1 LLVEDT
7 MNISKN
13 GLLAFISSHGGVP
26 GFRSLLL
33 GFIILLMFGPGPVY
47 GQLDSILGKLK
58 GGNRADLGEAKI
70 GSGLKEALQ
79 VGTENAVKST
89 GRPDGYFANEA
100 IKILLPPKLKA
111 MERVLRI
118 MGRGPEV
125 DQFVLSMNRAAE
137 QAAPLA
143 KPIFLDALR
152 QMTFED
158 ARKILSGGDTAAT
171 DYFKLKT
178 SDKLAKAFK
187 PAVDEAMANTG
198 VERQFNKLMGSA
210 TALPFGEPQAL
221 DINHYVVT
229 KALDG
234 LFLVLSQEER
244 KIRNNPAAR
253 VTPLLKQVF
262 GGLRG

>member
-1 LLVEDT
+1 MNNHQNYPVSLLP
-7 MNISKN
+7 SA
-13 GLLAFISSHGGVP
+13 GRFSGH
-26 GFRSLLL
+26 RSLFL
-33 GFIILLMFGPGPVY
+33 GLAALLMFVPSSGPVY
-47 GQLDSILGKLK
+47 GQLDSVLGKLK
-58 GGNRADLGEAKI
+58 GANQVSLGDAKI

-89 GRPDGYFANEA
+89 GRRDGYFANEA

-111 MERVLRI
+111 MEQVLRV
-118 MGRGPEV
+118 MGKGPEV

-143 KPIFLDALR
+143 KPIFLEALQ
-152 QMTFED
+152 QMTFDD
-158 ARKILSGGDTAAT
+158 ARKILRGGDTAAT

-210 TALPFGEPQAL
+210 SALPFGKPQAL

-234 LFLVLSQEER
+234 LFLVLGQEEK
-244 KIRNNPAAR
+244 KIRKDPAAR

-262 GGLRG
+262 GGLRA

>member
-1 LLVEDT
+1 
-7 MNISKN
+7 MNASKN
-13 GLLAFISSHGGVP
+13 SLFSFLSSAGRLPGLRA
-26 GFRSLLL
+26 LLFGL
-33 GFIILLMFGPGPVY
+33 TILLMFVPAYGPVY
-47 GQLDSILGKLK
+47 GQLDSVLRKLK
-58 GGNRADLGEAKI
+58 GANKAGLNDARI

-89 GRPDGYFANEA
+89 GRPDGYFANET
-100 IKILLPPKLKA
+100 IKILLPGKLKA
-111 MERVLRI
+111 MEQGLRI
-118 MGRGPEV
+118 LGKGPEV

-143 KPIFLDALR
+143 KPIFLDALQ

-178 SDKLAKAFK
+178 SDKLARAFK
-187 PAVDEAMANTG
+187 PAVDKAMANTG
-198 VERQFNKLMGSA
+198 VERQFNNLMGSA
-210 TALPFGEPQAL
+210 PALPFGKPAAL

-234 LFLVLSQEER
+234 LFLVLGQEER
-244 KIRNNPAAR
+244 NIRKDPAAR

-262 GGLRG
+262 GGLAG